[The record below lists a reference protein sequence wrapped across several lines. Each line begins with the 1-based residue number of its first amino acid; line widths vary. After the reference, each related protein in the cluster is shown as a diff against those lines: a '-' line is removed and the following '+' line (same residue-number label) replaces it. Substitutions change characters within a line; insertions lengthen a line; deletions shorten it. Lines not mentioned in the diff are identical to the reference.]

1 MIRRI
6 NAVSVIAEKRHP
18 APIEPES
25 FSMPVNHC
33 VGFDNNE
40 HSLPSRPE
48 SEEGDPES
56 AIEWRDLGFGFLLA
70 ESGQL
75 LPEGQL
81 YNCLFF
87 STSEKGRSGVDD
99 EFQEVE

>member
-1 MIRRI
+1 M
-6 NAVSVIAEKRHP
+6 P
-18 APIEPES
+18 A
-25 FSMPVNHC
+25 NNR

-48 SEEGDPES
+48 SEEGDPEN

-81 YNCLFF
+81 PPGG
-87 STSEKGRSGVDD
+87 S
-99 EFQEVE
+99 